1 MSEQDQ
7 GPDGDP
13 SDHDDQRTGTRVT
26 INKDFE
32 SFDEFIREYVTNISR
47 TGAFVKR
54 VDPLPIGTEVNLK
67 FTVIMDDIETVEG
80 VGKVV
85 RVQQDPPGMGVVF
98 TKVSQY
104 SQHLLERLLT
114 QDGK

>member
-1 MSEQDQ
+1 MSE
-7 GPDGDP
+7 DGHKP
-13 SDHDDQRTGTRVT
+13 REARVT

-32 SFDEFIREYVTNISR
+32 SFDEFIREYVTNISK

-54 VDPLPIGTEVNLK
+54 PSPLPIGTEVNLK
-67 FTVIMDDIETVEG
+67 FTVIMDDVETIEG

-85 RVQQDPPGMGVVF
+85 RVQHDPPGMGVVF
-98 TKVSQY
+98 TKISAY

-114 QDGK
+114 QRAEPAG

>member
-1 MSEQDQ
+1 MTD
-7 GPDGDP
+7 DGHKPRDA
-13 SDHDDQRTGTRVT
+13 RVT

-32 SFDEFIREYVTNISR
+32 SFDEFIREYVTNISK

-54 VDPLPIGTEVNLK
+54 ADPLPIGTEINLK

-80 VGKVV
+80 VGTVV
-85 RVQQDPPGMGVVF
+85 RVQDDPPGMGVVF
-98 TKVSQY
+98 TEISQY

-114 QDGK
+114 RNP

>member
-1 MSEQDQ
+1 MSSE
-7 GPDGDP
+7 DGRKP
-13 SDHDDQRTGTRVT
+13 REARVT

-32 SFDEFIREYVTNISR
+32 SFDEFIREYVTNISK

-54 VDPLPIGTEVNLK
+54 ATPLPVGTEVNLK
-67 FTVIMDDIETVEG
+67 FTVIVDDVETIEG

-98 TKVSQY
+98 TEISGY

-114 QDGK
+114 QRG